1 MERKP
6 AWLRVRLSDTIKYN
20 SVNEIIKSHKLTTVC
35 EEANCPN
42 RVDCYSKRTATF
54 MILGNQCTR
63 NCRFCNIRQ
72 GILEEPDLLEP
83 TRVAL
88 AVKDLGLVHAVITSV
103 TRDDLPDQG
112 ASLFVSTINAIK
124 KVSNKTIVEVLI
136 PDMQYD
142 SKAIDLV
149 IEAEPAVINHNVE
162 TVPRLYKTVR
172 PEADY
177 KRSLKVLSY
186 IKKKNSN
193 ILTKSG
199 LMLGLGETI
208 DEVKAVI
215 SDLKKAGVDCLTIG
229 QYLQPSQDHIKMTEY
244 ITPQVFELL
253 ATYAKSIGI
262 IGVASAPLVRSSYYA
277 KDLYEQM
284 LSSAGRD
291 KEWVEKERNLGC

>member
-1 MERKP
+1 MIRKP

-63 NCRFCNIRQ
+63 NCRFCNITQ
-72 GILEEPDLLEP
+72 GVLEEADVLEP
-83 TRVAL
+83 YRVAM
-88 AVKDLGLVHAVITSV
+88 AVKDLGLKHAVITSV

-124 KVSNKTIVEVLI
+124 ITSDTTILEVLI

-142 SKAIDLV
+142 THAIDLV
-149 IEAEPAVINHNVE
+149 MNAKPSVINHNVE
-162 TVPRLYKTVR
+162 TVPRLYSEVR

-177 KRSLKVLSY
+177 QRSLDVLRY
-186 IKKKNSN
+186 IKKKDPK

-199 LMLGLGETI
+199 LMLGLGESM

-215 SDLKKAGVDCLTIG
+215 SDLKNAGIDCLTIG
-229 QYLQPSQDHIKMTEY
+229 QYLQPSQDHYKMVAY
-244 ITPQVFELL
+244 ITPQVFDDLG
-253 ATYAKSIGI
+253 AYAKSLGI
-262 IGVASAPLVRSSYYA
+262 KGVASAPLVRSSYYA

-284 LSSAGRD
+284 LSS
-291 KEWVEKERNLGC
+291 LGDN

>member
-1 MERKP
+1 MIRKP

-63 NCRFCNIRQ
+63 NCRFCNITQ
-72 GILEEPDLLEP
+72 GIQEEADLLEP
-83 TRVAL
+83 NRVAL
-88 AVKDLGLVHAVITSV
+88 AVKELGLAHAVITSV

-124 KVSNKTIVEVLI
+124 NISDKTIVEVLI

-142 SKAIDLV
+142 TNAIDLV

-162 TVPRLYKTVR
+162 TVPRLYSEVR

-177 KRSLKVLSY
+177 RRSLDVLRY
-186 IKKKNSN
+186 IKKKNPN
-193 ILTKSG
+193 IVTKSG
-199 LMLGLGETI
+199 LMLGLGESV

-215 SDLKKAGVDCLTIG
+215 SDLKIAGVDCLTIG
-229 QYLQPSQDHIKMTEY
+229 QYLQPSPDHYQMVAY
-244 ITPQVFELL
+244 ITPQVFDTLG
-253 ATYAKSIGI
+253 AYARSIGI
-262 IGVASAPLVRSSYYA
+262 SGVASAPLVRSSYYA

-284 LSSAGRD
+284 LSSSHD
-291 KEWVEKERNLGC
+291 N

>member
-1 MERKP
+1 MIRKP

-63 NCRFCNIRQ
+63 NCRFCNITQ
-72 GILEEPDLLEP
+72 GVLEEADLLEP
-83 TRVAL
+83 YRVAM
-88 AVKDLGLVHAVITSV
+88 AVKDLGLKHAVITSV
-103 TRDDLPDQG
+103 TRDDLQDQG

-124 KVSNKTIVEVLI
+124 ISSDTTILEVLI

-142 SKAIDLV
+142 THAIDMV
-149 IEAEPAVINHNVE
+149 MDAKPAVINHNVE
-162 TVPRLYKTVR
+162 TVPRLYSEVR

-177 KRSLKVLSY
+177 QRSLDVLRY
-186 IKKKNSN
+186 IKKRDSN
-193 ILTKSG
+193 IVTKSG
-199 LMLGLGETI
+199 LMLGLGESI

-215 SDLKKAGVDCLTIG
+215 SDLKAAGIDCLTIG
-229 QYLQPSQDHIKMTEY
+229 QYLQPSPDHYKMVAY
-244 ITPQVFELL
+244 ITPEVFDALG
-253 ATYAKSIGI
+253 AYAKSIGI
-262 IGVASAPLVRSSYYA
+262 RGVASAPLVRSSYYA

-284 LSSAGRD
+284 LSSIGD
-291 KEWVEKERNLGC
+291 NQG